1 MNKNTQMVLGGL
13 AVLAVGY
20 FVFKKFFGVT
30 KEAKATLIV
39 EKGYAS
45 NVQSILNFD
54 DEYVDAWYKSAKE
67 GNEKFV
73 LKGVTYNTE
82 GGKVSQARP

>member
-13 AVLAVGY
+13 GVIIAGY
-20 FVFKKFFGVT
+20 FVYKNFFLS
-30 KEAKATLIV
+30 KEKKATLIV

-45 NVQSILNFD
+45 DVKAIMGFD
-54 DEYVDAWYKSAKE
+54 DSYVNAWYKSAKQ
-67 GNEKFV
+67 GNDKFV
-73 LKGVTYNTE
+73 INGVTYNTE

>member
-13 AVLAVGY
+13 GVLIAGY
-20 FVFKKFFGVT
+20 FVYKNFFLT
-30 KEAKATLIV
+30 KEKKATLIV

-45 NVQSILNFD
+45 DVKAIMGFD
-54 DEYVDAWYKSAKE
+54 DSYVNAWYKSAKQ
-67 GNEKFV
+67 GNDKFV
-73 LKGVTYNTE
+73 INGVTYNTE

>member
-13 AVLAVGY
+13 GVLIAGY
-20 FVFKKFFGVT
+20 FVYKNFFLS
-30 KEAKATLIV
+30 KEKKATLIV

-45 NVQSILNFD
+45 DVKAIMGFD
-54 DEYVDAWYKSAKE
+54 DSYVNAWYKSAKQ
-67 GNEKFV
+67 GNDKFV
-73 LKGVTYNTE
+73 INGVTYNTE